1 MYLHYALSFALL
13 LSGLLFGDA
22 EDSLGSHS
30 SGYDYGEPHSGSG
43 IDRSSGYGHS
53 GSHGQSGGG
62 HGHSGGSSGHGD
74 KCCPL
79 VVDPLCLAAIL
90 LSIAGASVLLA
101 RTIQIEITTA
111 APNKRSLEGK
121 RAFATFMSQ
130 VTPMLNA
137 VPVVQVF
144 SDYGDGYHDDKCC
157 PWSLTLSVWAPS
169 SYPLLEQ
176 LSCLQGPFR

>member
-1 MYLHYALSFALL
+1 MYLHYALSSALL

-101 RTIQIEITTA
+101 RTIQIEITTEA
-111 APNKRSLEGK
+111 RQGKEVSDWVTTEAPRKRSLEGK

-144 SDYGDGYHDDKCC
+144 TVIMVMGTMMISAV
-157 PWSLTLSVWAPS
+157 PWSLTLSV
-169 SYPLLEQ
+169 
-176 LSCLQGPFR
+176 